1 MWTAGSAKSTS
12 AETISSC
19 SEPVSL
25 AELLQAVPDFIGDTG
40 ERVLIQHSRNPLG
53 VSQTEQQSRPR
64 QIGIASGA
72 VKDLEQQRHFPG
84 WYPPR
89 QLSDLKAYQRVA
101 EANGIACY
109 FHFHI
114 HEPLYR
120 ALGYCAPRQV
130 FGEPLWVASSGA
142 REKPLVPIMS

>member
-19 SEPVSL
+19 AEPVSL
-25 AELLQAVPDFIGDTG
+25 AELLQAVPDFVGDSG
-40 ERVLIQHSRNPLG
+40 ERVLIQHSRNPFG

-72 VKDLEQQRHFPG
+72 VEDLEQQRHFLG

-89 QLSDLKAYQRVA
+89 QLSEFWPTDREFRVNPTDPGFRCRRRFTGCRFQLHRRPTRKCVQRSPA
-101 EANGIACY
+101 S
-109 FHFHI
+109 
-114 HEPLYR
+114 LR
-120 ALGYCAPRQV
+120 A
-130 FGEPLWVASSGA
+130 GEP
-142 REKPLVPIMS
+142 RTNR

>member
-25 AELLQAVPDFIGDTG
+25 AELLQAVPDFVGDSG

-72 VKDLEQQRHFPG
+72 VEDLEQQRHSLVGIHRASFP
-84 WYPPR
+84 
-89 QLSDLKAYQRVA
+89 
-101 EANGIACY
+101 
-109 FHFHI
+109 
-114 HEPLYR
+114 
-120 ALGYCAPRQV
+120 
-130 FGEPLWVASSGA
+130 SSGLPTGSSA
-142 REKPLVPIMS
+142 